1 LLGKNRLKNISKVLF
16 RIALS
21 ALALYVVFRKV
32 DFNETKNIFLHA
44 NPFWLILA
52 FAAFNL
58 SKIISSFRLNI
69 FFEPAGLVLD
79 RLYNL
84 RLYYV
89 GMFYNLFLPGGIG
102 GDGYKIYLL
111 NKFYKTPVKL
121 LISATLLD
129 RISGMVSLSF
139 LAFALALALNI
150 PVGGAW
156 PYIIPGSLV
165 IITYPAFYLVFRMLF
180 KKFIASFTGTNIYSL
195 LVQGFQLVSAYC
207 ILKSLDMHD
216 LYIEYL
222 VLFLVSSVV
231 AVLPFTIG
239 GVGARDLVFILGSNY
254 LLIDRNTAIAFSLM
268 FFITTAISSFIGI
281 FLETKIKD
289 PCLPAGRND
298 Q

>member
-1 LLGKNRLKNISKVLF
+1 MAKNKLKNISKVLF
-16 RIALS
+16 RIAVS

-44 NPFWLILA
+44 YPLWLLWA
-52 FAAFNL
+52 LVAFNL

-69 FFEPAGLVLD
+69 FFEQAGLVLE

-111 NKFYKTPVKL
+111 NKFCKTPVRH

-139 LAFALALALNI
+139 LAFALALTLKI
-150 PVGGAW
+150 PIDGVW
-156 PYIIPGSLV
+156 PYIILGSLV
-165 IITYPAFYLVFRMLF
+165 IITYPAFYLVFKILF
-180 KKFIASFTGTNIYSL
+180 KKFIPSFTGTNIYSL
-195 LVQGFQLVSAYC
+195 FVQGFQLVSAYC
-207 ILKSLDMHD
+207 ILKSLGVHE

-239 GVGARDLVFILGSNY
+239 GVGARELVFILGSNY
-254 LLIDRNTAIAFSLM
+254 FFIDRNTAIAFSLM
-268 FFITTAISSFIGI
+268 FFMITAISSFIGI

-289 PCLPAGRND
+289 L
-298 Q
+298 